1 MAISLDAIL
10 YNIARNN
17 SWKNRIY
24 FILMSNILR
33 LSKIIRGR

>member
-1 MAISLDAIL
+1 MAISLDAIF

-24 FILMSNILR
+24 LILMSNILG

>member
-24 FILMSNILR
+24 LILMSNILR
-33 LSKIIRGR
+33 LSKII

>member
-1 MAISLDAIL
+1 MAISLDAIF

-24 FILMSNILR
+24 LILMSNILR
-33 LSKIIRGR
+33 SDKIIRGG

>member
-17 SWKNRIY
+17 SWKNRKY
-24 FILMSNILR
+24 LILMSNILM
-33 LSKIIRGR
+33 SDKII

>member
-1 MAISLDAIL
+1 MAISLGAIL

-24 FILMSNILR
+24 LILMSNILR
-33 LSKIIRGR
+33 LSKVIRVR

>member
-24 FILMSNILR
+24 LILMSNILR
-33 LSKIIRGR
+33 LNKII

>member
-17 SWKNRIY
+17 SRKNRIY
-24 FILMSNILR
+24 LILMSNILR
-33 LSKIIRGR
+33 SDKII